1 MLDGHENAYN
11 TVRPLGENMEET
23 TEKKNKK
30 RDAPRNP
37 TEAAITCRPHTSCGA
52 ICASDGVMRNFSNG
66 GSYIET
72 GHKYKSGTILI
83 VRTLRYP
90 PMPASVA
97 YEELPRSICLAEVKW
112 RQELADENAIRYGIG
127 LRYLD

>member
-1 MLDGHENAYN
+1 MLDGHENADN

-37 TEAAITCRPHTSCGA
+37 TEAEITCRPYTSCGA
-52 ICASDGVMRNFSNG
+52 ICASDGVMRNFSSG

-72 GHKYKSGTILI
+72 SHKYKSGTILI

-90 PMPASVA
+90 PMPSSMADEEQPRTICVA
-97 YEELPRSICLAEVKW
+97 EIKW
-112 RQELADENAIRYGIG
+112 QEELADDNAIRFGMG